1 MGNLF
6 FILLAIILYLI
17 TIILIGFFYSK
28 RATSNAS
35 EYFLADRKL
44 GPLVTAMSAE
54 ASDMSGY
61 LLMGLPGLAY
71 FTGLCDVSWTAI
83 GLILGTYLNW
93 LFVAKRL
100 RNYSSIANNS
110 ITIPEY
116 ISNRFHDKTNVLKIL
131 SSIFILIFFTVYVAS
146 CFVTCGKLFG
156 IIFNADY
163 HITLIIGAIIVLL
176 YTMTGGFLAV
186 STTDTI
192 QALIMIFALTCVMI
206 FGIQNAGGINEVI
219 NNAKSIPGFISLSQT
234 ATPLLDNGTQ
244 MKGMFG
250 EPANYTLLTIISTMA
265 WGLGYF
271 GMPQVLIRFMAIRDA
286 KEIKTSRRI
295 AIIWVTI
302 SMGIAI
308 FIGIMGRVIFRD
320 AIDLS
325 SQSLA
330 ENIFIKLSMTFL
342 PAFICGLCLAGI
354 LAAAMS
360 SADSYLLITASSIIQ
375 DIYKG
380 ILNKNADDKL
390 LIKLSKIVLI
400 IISILSI
407 LIAWDKNSV
416 IFKVVS
422 FAWAGFG
429 ATFGP
434 IILFSLFWKRTTKE
448 GAMVGIILG
457 GAMVFIWALLI
468 KPLGGILG
476 IYELLPAFLTGT
488 ISIFI
493 VSLLTKKPNSKIL
506 EEFEKAK
513 SL

>member
-1 MGNLF
+1 M
-6 FILLAIILYLI
+6 
-17 TIILIGFFYSK
+17 
-28 RATSNAS
+28 S
-35 EYFLADRKL
+35 EYFLGDRKL

-71 FTGLCDVSWTAI
+71 FTGLCDVTWTAI
-83 GLILGTYLNW
+83 GLIIGTYLNW
-93 LFVAKRL
+93 LIVAKRL
-100 RNYSSIANNS
+100 RNYSMVANNS

-116 ISNRFHDKTNVLKIL
+116 ISNRFHDHSNVLKCL

-156 IIFNADY
+156 IIFDVDY
-163 HITLIIGAIIVLL
+163 HIALLIGAVIVLL
-176 YTMTGGFLAV
+176 YTMMGGFLAV

-192 QALIMIFALTCVMI
+192 QALIMIFALTCVML
-206 FGIQNAGGINEVI
+206 FGIQNAGGISNVI
-219 NNAKSIPGFISLSQT
+219 ENAKQIPGFLSLSQT
-234 ATPLLDNGTQ
+234 ATPLLDNGSQ

-250 EPANYTLLTIISTMA
+250 EPTKYTLLNIISTMA

-271 GMPQVLIRFMAIRDA
+271 GMPQVLIRFMAIRNA
-286 KEIKTSRRI
+286 KEIKTSRII

-302 SMGIAI
+302 SMGVAV
-308 FIGIMGRVIFRD
+308 FLGIMGRVIFPD
-320 AIDLS
+320 AVDLS

-330 ENIFIKLSMTFL
+330 ENVFIKLSITLL
-342 PAFICGLCLAGI
+342 PAFLAGLCLVGI

-380 ILNKNADDKL
+380 IFNKNADDKL
-390 LIKLSKIVLI
+390 LIKLSKIVLVAVSI
-400 IISILSI
+400 ISI
-407 LIAWDKNSV
+407 LIAWDRNSV

-448 GAMVGIILG
+448 GAIVGIIFG
-457 GAMVFIWALLI
+457 GLMVFIWALLI
-468 KPLGGILG
+468 KPIGGILG
-476 IYELLPAFLTGT
+476 IYELLPAFIVGAV
-488 ISIFI
+488 SIFI
-493 VSLLTKKPNSKIL
+493 VSLFTKKPNATIL

-513 SL
+513 TL